1 MEVVVAAE
9 KPDAVAL
16 LKADHRKVEELFRK
30 FKEVGEEGSEALVL
44 EICTELSIHAV
55 LEEEIFYPACESDIG
70 EADRVSEAYV
80 EHDGAKV
87 LIAELMDS
95 EADNRFF
102 DAKVLVLAEMI
113 KHHVAEEE
121 RGLFPQA
128 EKAGLDLAALGEKML
143 ARKEELMSKFAGGNL
158 PPPETRSFTGHK
170 LVQAAPL
177 EAD

>member
-1 MEVVVAAE
+1 MAAE

-16 LKADHRKVEELFRK
+16 LKADHRKVEELFEK
-30 FKEVGEEGSEALVL
+30 FKQGQSDGNEALVL
-44 EICTELSIHAV
+44 EICTELSIHAM
-55 LEEEIFYPACESDIG
+55 LEEELFYPACQKALDDAEP
-70 EADRVSEAYV
+70 VSEAYV

-95 EADNRFF
+95 EADNDFYG
-102 DAKVLVLAEMI
+102 AKVMVLSEMI
-113 KHHVAEEE
+113 KHHVALEEKK
-121 RGLFPQA
+121 LFPQA
-128 EKAGLDLAALGEKML
+128 EKAGVDLKALGAKMME
-143 ARKEELMSKFAGGNL
+143 RKEELVSKFAGGNL

>member
-1 MEVVVAAE
+1 MTTE

-30 FKEVGEEGSEALVL
+30 FEEGDAKGSEALVL
-44 EICTELSIHAV
+44 EICTELSIHAM
-55 LEEEIFYPACESDIG
+55 LEEEILYPACESDIG
-70 EADRVSEAYV
+70 EADLVSEAYV

-102 DAKVLVLAEMI
+102 DAKVAVLSEMI

-121 RGLFPQA
+121 KTLFPQA
-128 EKAGLDLAALGEKML
+128 QKAGLDLAALGEKMM
-143 ARKEELMSKFAGGNL
+143 ARKEELVAKFAGGNL
-158 PPPETRSFTGHK
+158 QPPETRSFTGHK

-177 EAD
+177 ESD